1 MNIEIKFFTYLR
13 EIVGKK
19 KISLELKNIISVE
32 DLISLLAKKYGEVFR
47 EYIYSNNENVA
58 DFLSFLINGK
68 NINNLPG
75 FGTLLRDGDIVAILP
90 PVGGG

>member
-32 DLISLLAKKYGEVFR
+32 ELISLLAKKYGEDFR

-68 NINNLPG
+68 NINNLQG

>member
-32 DLISLLAKKYGEVFR
+32 ELISLLAKKYGEDFR
-47 EYIYSNNENVA
+47 EYIYYNNENVA

-68 NINNLPG
+68 NINNLQG